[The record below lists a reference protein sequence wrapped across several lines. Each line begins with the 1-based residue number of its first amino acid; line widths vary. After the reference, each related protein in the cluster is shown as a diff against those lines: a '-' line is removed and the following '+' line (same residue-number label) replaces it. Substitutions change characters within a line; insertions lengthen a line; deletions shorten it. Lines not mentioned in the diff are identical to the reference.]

1 MTLSQA
7 HISLGPFFHNLRN
20 GNKDYAHHLGQL
32 GKYDDQ
38 MPTEELAWYVEP
50 IHGLC

>member
-1 MTLSQA
+1 MALSQA
-7 HISLGPFFHNLRN
+7 CISIGLFFHNLSN

-32 GKYDDQ
+32 GKSDDQ
-38 MPTEELAWYVEP
+38 KPTEELAWYVEP